1 MPAITEAQ
9 KKNNIIIEEAQ
20 NDLGKAEERHYPI
33 KEPLLKN
40 TFGSIVSNLS
50 LTKYYDEDSGS
61 YNDPVPT
68 YSLYFTENMVG
79 ADGKPVTKYTNIP
92 LPKDSESVK
101 AFADHLLKV
110 AKAIDGIS
118 LRSSA
123 AAVDDLDA
131 AMSKL
136 NRFRKA

>member
-9 KKNNIIIEEAQ
+9 KKNNTIIEEAQ
-20 NDLGKAEERHYPI
+20 NDLGRPEERHYPI

-40 TFGSIVSNLS
+40 TFGPIVSNLS

-68 YSLYFTENMVG
+68 YSLYFTENMIG
-79 ADGKPVTKYTNIP
+79 SDGKSVTKFTTIP
-92 LPKDSESVK
+92 IPKDSESIR

-110 AKAIDGIS
+110 AKAIEGIS
-118 LRSSA
+118 LKSTV

-131 AMSKL
+131 ALSKL
-136 NRFRKA
+136 DKYRKG